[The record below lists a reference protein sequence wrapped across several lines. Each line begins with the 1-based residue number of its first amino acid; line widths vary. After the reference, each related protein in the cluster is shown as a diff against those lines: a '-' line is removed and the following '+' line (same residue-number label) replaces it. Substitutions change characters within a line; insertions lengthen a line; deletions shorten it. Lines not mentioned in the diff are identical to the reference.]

1 MNEEQKE
8 NDNLI
13 NNFKSLAPNDNADD
27 IDIYK
32 PYIDKIL
39 KDSNNKNIAI
49 SGRYGAGKSSIIKTY
64 FKDKKVIYVSLA
76 SYIEKNQSEEI
87 PNNGKNL
94 TEKNK
99 MKRIIVDQIETSI
112 LQQIL
117 YKERPHKLP
126 YSRINRIDKESYYIK
141 PINFII
147 SFILTLFFCLSFIM
161 INYNDIKRITDN
173 IPKKVILCLT
183 LSSMF
188 IIILLLV
195 NYISKLGIKKVSING
210 VELSKEESDISILNR
225 NIDELIHFF
234 MQTNYK
240 YVVFED
246 IDRLSNCTLIF
257 SKLKEINSILNNALE
272 NENKQVVFIYA
283 VGDTVFSTAEERTKF
298 FDAIIPIV
306 PFSGIKSSRDIFFNK
321 YENLNLDQDIVKSIS
336 QYIENPRIAYDIINE
351 YLIYC
356 EIFKE
361 NNNQGKIEESDKK
374 IILTLAAYKV
384 LYPTRFEL
392 LMQNK
397 GKIAYYLSSDIMEDY
412 NKNNSIDEDEKI
424 KFIKDFFN
432 NYKNKNI
439 NFCDAFISNSIKK
452 INEYCQKKSYG
463 FNLSYDILLPEN
475 LTLKK
480 NSKDKPKEYLNEMLD
495 NVINQVHK
503 KTIISTED
511 LMVLIKKDE
520 IFNIVEHVDCKIN
533 DTITDIIKKLEKKK
547 IEFNMLNQKKSNIID
562 YLNENDYDETS
573 IYSIDDNKN
582 YEDITK
588 LNNFEKWMIETN
600 NINRNYRK
608 YVIRNDV
615 LLNNIEDEILLERIL
630 ADDKTIKFNEN
641 INNVKSLIEELSIYD
656 FIKDSVCIEEIFD
669 YIVHDLNKEEQEKY
683 LNYFFQ
689 KLSIKKTNFIADYI
703 ITKNTNELVF
713 QKYIND
719 IINFCEKSP
728 IYDRLESLN
737 YLKEKI
743 YCYAVYCIDYL
754 NDELKP
760 LVGLFF
766 ETVPNVEKVFIDNL
780 TLLRRNF
787 HKLDIEFLQQEF
799 SQDEKY
805 NPFYEYVYTYLMY
818 KSNIHLMI
826 VLNEK
831 GHINFDKN
839 RIITSII
846 KNHLYD
852 KNKMAISVRDAKNL
866 LTIVDFFNK
875 SQEDDEVTLR
885 EFVEKYNLYTNEEHL
900 FSLIKKERIKFKDI
914 SWINSTLYDDLLKNN
929 QVYANWNNIY
939 LLYDSDYTSNPEMLN
954 KFVKDNIVFLSEQK
968 IDPEYFD
975 MLNVFIQNKTIE
987 GYVLDKNMKRI
998 IKIEK

>member
-39 KDSNNKNIAI
+39 KDNNKNIAI

-126 YSRINRIDKESYYIK
+126 YSRINRIDKESYYVK

-495 NVINQVHK
+495 SVISQVHK

-728 IYDRLESLN
+728 IYDQLESLN

-780 TLLRRNF
+780 MLLNGNL
-787 HKLDIEFLQQEF
+787 HKLDIEFMQQEF
-799 SQDEKY
+799 LQDEKY
-805 NPFYEYVYTYLMY
+805 KLFYEYVYSKKMY
-818 KSNIHLMI
+818 KLNFNLME
-826 VLNEK
+826 VLDVK
-831 GHINFDKN
+831 HYINFKKEH
-839 RIITSII
+839 IITSII
-846 KNHLYD
+846 KNNIYNLYGD
-852 KNKMAISVRDAKNL
+852 KLSDNDAKVL
-866 LTIVDFFNK
+866 LTKVDLYTD
-875 SQEDDEVTLR
+875 SQEDNEAILR
-885 EFVEKYNLYTNEEHL
+885 EFVEKYNLYTEEEHL

-939 LLYDSDYTSNPEMLN
+939 LLYESDYTSNPEMLN
-954 KFVKDNIVFLSEQK
+954 RFVKNNIISLSKQK
-968 IDPEYFD
+968 IDSEYFD

>member
-39 KDSNNKNIAI
+39 KDNNKNIAI

-147 SFILTLFFCLSFIM
+147 SFILTLFFCLSFII

-195 NYISKLGIKKVSING
+195 NYISKLGIKKISING

-336 QYIENPRIAYDIINE
+336 QYIENPRIAYDII
-351 YLIYC
+351 
-356 EIFKE
+356 K
-361 NNNQGKIEESDKK
+361 
-374 IILTLAAYKV
+374 
-384 LYPTRFEL
+384 
-392 LMQNK
+392 
-397 GKIAYYLSSDIMEDY
+397 
-412 NKNNSIDEDEKI
+412 
-424 KFIKDFFN
+424 
-432 NYKNKNI
+432 
-439 NFCDAFISNSIKK
+439 
-452 INEYCQKKSYG
+452 
-463 FNLSYDILLPEN
+463 
-475 LTLKK
+475 
-480 NSKDKPKEYLNEMLD
+480 
-495 NVINQVHK
+495 
-503 KTIISTED
+503 
-511 LMVLIKKDE
+511 
-520 IFNIVEHVDCKIN
+520 
-533 DTITDIIKKLEKKK
+533 
-547 IEFNMLNQKKSNIID
+547 
-562 YLNENDYDETS
+562 
-573 IYSIDDNKN
+573 
-582 YEDITK
+582 
-588 LNNFEKWMIETN
+588 
-600 NINRNYRK
+600 
-608 YVIRNDV
+608 
-615 LLNNIEDEILLERIL
+615 
-630 ADDKTIKFNEN
+630 
-641 INNVKSLIEELSIYD
+641 
-656 FIKDSVCIEEIFD
+656 
-669 YIVHDLNKEEQEKY
+669 
-683 LNYFFQ
+683 
-689 KLSIKKTNFIADYI
+689 
-703 ITKNTNELVF
+703 
-713 QKYIND
+713 
-719 IINFCEKSP
+719 
-728 IYDRLESLN
+728 
-737 YLKEKI
+737 
-743 YCYAVYCIDYL
+743 
-754 NDELKP
+754 
-760 LVGLFF
+760 
-766 ETVPNVEKVFIDNL
+766 
-780 TLLRRNF
+780 
-787 HKLDIEFLQQEF
+787 
-799 SQDEKY
+799 
-805 NPFYEYVYTYLMY
+805 
-818 KSNIHLMI
+818 
-826 VLNEK
+826 
-831 GHINFDKN
+831 
-839 RIITSII
+839 
-846 KNHLYD
+846 
-852 KNKMAISVRDAKNL
+852 
-866 LTIVDFFNK
+866 
-875 SQEDDEVTLR
+875 
-885 EFVEKYNLYTNEEHL
+885 
-900 FSLIKKERIKFKDI
+900 
-914 SWINSTLYDDLLKNN
+914 
-929 QVYANWNNIY
+929 
-939 LLYDSDYTSNPEMLN
+939 
-954 KFVKDNIVFLSEQK
+954 
-968 IDPEYFD
+968 
-975 MLNVFIQNKTIE
+975 
-987 GYVLDKNMKRI
+987 
-998 IKIEK
+998 

>member
-126 YSRINRIDKESYYIK
+126 YSRINRIDKESYYVK

-272 NENKQVVFIYA
+272 DENKQVVFIYA
-283 VGDTVFSTAEERTKF
+283 VGDTIFSTAEERTKF

-321 YENLNLDQDIVKSIS
+321 YENLNIDQDIVKSIS

-424 KFIKDFFN
+424 KFIKEFFK
-432 NYKNKNI
+432 NYEDENS
-439 NFCDAFISNSIKK
+439 NFYNAFIQCSVKK
-452 INEYCQKKSYG
+452 LNEYANKLVED
-463 FNLSYDILLPEN
+463 NLFYEPVTIKTMTTKEN
-475 LTLKK
+475 F
-480 NSKDKPKEYLNEMLD
+480 NEMLE
-495 NVINQVHK
+495 NVINQAYEEVG
-503 KTIISTED
+503 ISKES
-511 LMVLIKKDE
+511 LMAVIKKNE
-520 IFNIVEHVDCKIN
+520 IFNIMNDVNCTNN
-533 DTITDIIKKLEKKK
+533 DTIADIIYKLEKKK
-547 IEFNMLNQKKSNIID
+547 IEPNILNQSSINIID
-562 YLNENDYDETS
+562 YLNENDYDKDS
-573 IYSIDDNKN
+573 IYSIDDNKKDEN
-582 YEDITK
+582 ITK

-728 IYDRLESLN
+728 IYDQLESLN

-780 TLLRRNF
+780 MLLSGNL
-787 HKLDIEFLQQEF
+787 HKLDIEFMQQEF

-831 GHINFDKN
+831 GRINFDKN

-852 KNKMAISVRDAKNL
+852 KNKVALSDRDAKDL
-866 LTIVDFFNK
+866 LTIVDFYTNY
-875 SQEDDEVTLR
+875 QEDDEVTLR

-914 SWINSTLYDDLLKNN
+914 SWINSTLYDDLLKSN

-939 LLYDSDYTSNPEMLN
+939 LLYESDYTSNPEMLN
-954 KFVKDNIVFLSEQK
+954 RFVKDNIVSLSKQK